1 MPIRAPSRTPNL
13 TQNEMESYG
22 KNCLK
27 LSYQAR
33 KPPNSMRARSRTR
46 ALSSRREGE
55 THRLRSPLLAS
66 ARNLSGLSLIQ
77 HVCRE
82 GLAILCCESVEY
94 WELETPDKFVHRHHE
109 GRITPGQC
117 KNALKLEEAP
127 ALLRALN
134 GSVTILANNGEIRGR
149 NCFLVP
155 VRPKAG
161 PKGIFVF
168 VQDANEKRNKLNRQT
183 INKAEALAGGFEAAL
198 NSDAHLSK
206 TEPDDTGVRD
216 SMAVTADLKPSLLL
230 PEFVSDFTVR
240 AATMLG
246 ARMAFLALS
255 RGTRLETVFPQDI
268 NVPTIPDVRKILD
281 TALTKA
287 AAKLRGDV
295 RTTSAKGLLGTRIA
309 RALNWKHLW
318 LIRLESRENHL
329 LGLLCL
335 VDLETH
341 ISESD
346 RNLIHA
352 VAGHASIA
360 LENSRLFSRI
370 EQSKRQWVED
380 FDAIHDLIVVH
391 DYANRI
397 LRINRSLAQMLGS
410 QPSEL
415 VGAKMNV
422 VRVFAKNG
430 ARDGCPF
437 CSDTEKLAEGTVLSA
452 GAHAYLVS
460 TSRIGAGP
468 EEGSRIIHV
477 LKDITEQRGY
487 QAQLKRE
494 RDFNTNIL
502 NHTQSMIL
510 VLDTAG
516 LISYANR
523 RCYEAGFRKRD
534 LLGRQL
540 TDFVPRERRPLI
552 ERAFQSTLRGSA
564 AESLELPFLYGN
576 RSTGQVSIS
585 MSPMRDE
592 SGEVNSVV
600 VVMTDITDARVLQ
613 AQLRHSEKMAA
624 LGQLVSGVAHEINN
638 PLASIIGYSDLLLEN
653 PNVPGN
659 AKDELNIV
667 LKEAERTKEIVQNLL
682 RFARQMPSRRERLD
696 AHAILRQVV
705 QLRTY
710 GAANEGVEVIEK
722 LSEGLSQIFGDADQ
736 LQQVFLNILNN
747 AYDAVRDMK
756 RPGRIEIFATNR
768 EGFVEI
774 AIRDNG
780 SGVSDTERIFEPFYT
795 TKEVGKGTGLGLS
808 ICYGIVREH
817 GGEIFCTNNAGSPG
831 CTVFV
836 KLPAASENVSASV
849 AEIGR

>member
-1 MPIRAPSRTPNL
+1 
-13 TQNEMESYG
+13 
-22 KNCLK
+22 
-27 LSYQAR
+27 
-33 KPPNSMRARSRTR
+33 MRARSRTR

-55 THRLRSPLLAS
+55 TSRLRARLLAS
-66 ARNLSGLSLIQ
+66 AQHLSGLSLIQ
-77 HVCRE
+77 HICSE
-82 GLAILCCESVEY
+82 GLAIFRCEGAEY
-94 WELETPDKFVHRHHE
+94 WELETPDSFTLRYHE
-109 GRITPGQC
+109 GRIISGDG
-117 KNALKLEEAP
+117 KISLKLDEAP
-127 ALLRALN
+127 AFLRALD
-134 GSVTILANNGEIRGR
+134 GSERILANHERFR
-149 NCFLVP
+149 DRYCFLIP
-155 VRPKAG
+155 VRPRGK
-161 PKGIFVF
+161 PRGIFIF
-168 VQDANEKRNKLNRQT
+168 VQNADQNHIKLNRRI
-183 INKAEALAGGFEAAL
+183 INKVTELARFFETAL

-206 TEPDDTGVRD
+206 VGLHETGARD
-216 SMAVTADLKPSLLL
+216 SLRVTADLKPSLLL
-230 PEFVSDFTVR
+230 PDFVSDFTVR
-240 AATMLG
+240 AAVMLG
-246 ARMAFLALS
+246 ARLAFLALS
-255 RGTRLETVFPQDI
+255 RGARLETVFPQEID
-268 NVPTIPDVRKILD
+268 VPTIPDVRRVLD

-287 AAKLRGDV
+287 ASEMRGDALA
-295 RTTSAKGLLGTRIA
+295 TSASRLLGPRIA
-309 RALNWKHLW
+309 GALNWKHLW
-318 LIRLESRENHL
+318 LIRLNSRENQL
-329 LGLLCL
+329 LGVLCL
-335 VDLETH
+335 VDREAH

-352 VAGHASIA
+352 IAGHAAVA

-391 DYANRI
+391 DLANRI

-415 VGAKMNV
+415 VGAQMNLV
-422 VRVFAKNG
+422 KLFSKDG
-430 ARDGCPF
+430 AHAGCPF
-437 CSDTEKLAEGTVLSA
+437 CNDTERLAEGMVLSA

-523 RCYEAGFRKRD
+523 RCYEAGFRERD

-540 TDFVPRERRPLI
+540 TDFVPRERRELI

-564 AESLELPFLYGN
+564 AEKLELPFLYGN
-576 RSTGQVSIS
+576 RSSGQVSIS

-653 PNVPGN
+653 PNVPDN

-705 QLRTY
+705 QLRAY
-710 GAANEGVEVIEK
+710 GAANEGVEVVENLNK
-722 LSEGLSQIFGDADQ
+722 GLPQIFGDADQ

-747 AYDAVRDMK
+747 AYDAVRDLK
-756 RPGRIEIFATNR
+756 RPGRIEILAAER

-780 SGVSDTERIFEPFYT
+780 TGVTDTERIFEPFYT

-808 ICYGIVREH
+808 ICYGIIREH
-817 GGEIFCTNNAGSPG
+817 GGEIFCSNNTGGSG

-836 KLPAASENVSASV
+836 KIPVARKGVSATV
-849 AEIGR
+849 AEVGR

>member
-1 MPIRAPSRTPNL
+1 
-13 TQNEMESYG
+13 
-22 KNCLK
+22 
-27 LSYQAR
+27 
-33 KPPNSMRARSRTR
+33 MRARSRTR

-55 THRLRSPLLAS
+55 TSRLQARLLAS
-66 ARNLSGLSLIQ
+66 AQHLFGLSLIQ
-77 HVCRE
+77 HICSE
-82 GLAILCCESVEY
+82 GLAIFRCEGAEY
-94 WELETPDKFVHRHHE
+94 WELETPDSFTLRYHE
-109 GRITPGQC
+109 GRIISGDG
-117 KNALKLEEAP
+117 KISLKLDEAP
-127 ALLRALN
+127 AFLRALD
-134 GSVTILANNGEIRGR
+134 GSERILANHERFR
-149 NCFLVP
+149 DRYCFLIP
-155 VRPKAG
+155 VRPRGK
-161 PKGIFVF
+161 PRGIFIF
-168 VQDANEKRNKLNRQT
+168 AQDADQNHIKLDRRI
-183 INKAEALAGGFEAAL
+183 INKVTELARFFETAL
-198 NSDAHLSK
+198 NSDARLSK
-206 TEPDDTGVRD
+206 VGLHETDARD
-216 SMAVTADLKPSLLL
+216 SLSVTADLKPSLLL
-230 PEFVSDFTVR
+230 PDFVSDFTVR
-240 AATMLG
+240 AAVMLG
-246 ARMAFLALS
+246 ARLAFLALS
-255 RGTRLETVFPQDI
+255 RGARLETDFPQEID
-268 NVPTIPDVRKILD
+268 VPSIPDVRRVLD

-287 AAKLRGDV
+287 ASEMCGD
-295 RTTSAKGLLGTRIA
+295 TLATSAKRLLGTRIA
-309 RALNWKHLW
+309 GALNWKHLW
-318 LIRLESRENHL
+318 LIRLKSRENHL
-329 LGLLCL
+329 LGVLCL
-335 VDLETH
+335 VDREAH

-352 VAGHASIA
+352 IAGHAAVA

-391 DYANRI
+391 DLANRI

-415 VGAKMNV
+415 VGAQMNLV
-422 VRVFAKNG
+422 KLFSKDG
-430 ARDGCPF
+430 AHAGCLF
-437 CSDTEKLAEGTVLSA
+437 CNDTERLAEGMVLSA

-460 TSRIGAGP
+460 TSRIGAGQ

-523 RCYEAGFRKRD
+523 RCYEAGFRERD

-540 TDFVPRERRPLI
+540 TDFVPRERRELI
-552 ERAFQSTLRGSA
+552 EKAFQSTLRGSA
-564 AESLELPFLYGN
+564 AEKLELPFLYGN
-576 RSTGQVSIS
+576 RSSGQVSIS

-653 PNVPGN
+653 PNVPDN

-705 QLRTY
+705 QLRAY
-710 GAANEGVEVIEK
+710 GAANEGVEVVENLNK
-722 LSEGLSQIFGDADQ
+722 GLPQIFGDADQ

-747 AYDAVRDMK
+747 AYDAVRDLK
-756 RPGRIEIFATNR
+756 RPGRIEILAAER

-780 SGVSDTERIFEPFYT
+780 TGVTDTERIFEPFYT

-817 GGEIFCTNNAGSPG
+817 GGEIFCLNNTGGSG

-836 KLPAASENVSASV
+836 KIPVARKGMNASV
-849 AEIGR
+849 AEVGR